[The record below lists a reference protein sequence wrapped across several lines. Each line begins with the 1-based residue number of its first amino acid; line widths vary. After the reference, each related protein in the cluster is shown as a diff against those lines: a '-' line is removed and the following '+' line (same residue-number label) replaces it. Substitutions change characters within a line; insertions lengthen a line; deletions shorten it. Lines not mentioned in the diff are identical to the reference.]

1 LKTRGTVESYRA
13 GSKGSLSMSNAE
25 PLNVT
30 NELRSRLVP
39 TALQVVSAAE
49 RAAKQRN
56 FIWPVAATAMLM
68 ALVWAVSTEL
78 GLPPEQR
85 AALFAVQSQAYP

>member
-1 LKTRGTVESYRA
+1 
-13 GSKGSLSMSNAE
+13 MSNAE

-39 TALQVVSAAE
+39 TTSQIVSAAD
-49 RAAKQRN
+49 RAAKEYK
-56 FIWPVAATAMLM
+56 FIWPLAGTAMLTV
-68 ALVWAVSTEL
+68 LVWVVATEL

-85 AALFAVQSQAYP
+85 SALFAVQSQAYP

>member
-1 LKTRGTVESYRA
+1 
-13 GSKGSLSMSNAE
+13 MSNAE
-25 PLNVT
+25 PMNVT
-30 NELRSRLVP
+30 TELRSRLVP

-56 FIWPVAATAMLM
+56 FIWPLAATAMLM
-68 ALVWAVSTEL
+68 VLVWAVATEL